1 MPPGGSDGRPARR
14 TTKRRQNGRKIK
26 KTKAFCIKIPTRISR
41 RQIPNPKSIKTP
53 CLSLL
58 PIATRGFRPIC
69 TIMDTSSPAVFVNA
83 ELLKMYQGRRVRA
96 VVQVMRNEGGVI
108 IGKST
113 DGHQLTVKVSQAFP
127 LSHFV
132 EVIDT
137 LAYNGLC
144 QLANGKFKNLF
155 L

>member
-1 MPPGGSDGRPARR
+1 MPY
-14 TTKRRQNGRKIK
+14 TH
-26 KTKAFCIKIPTRISR
+26 SR
-41 RQIPNPKSIKTP
+41 RQFPNPKSNETLL
-53 CLSLL
+53 LSLL
-58 PIATRGFRPIC
+58 PIATRGFRLIF

-96 VVQVMRNEGGVI
+96 VVEVMRNEGGVI

-127 LSHFV
+127 PSHFV
-132 EVIDT
+132 EVIGIADGNQSVRAEICTDFGDTFDT

>member
-1 MPPGGSDGRPARR
+1 
-14 TTKRRQNGRKIK
+14 
-26 KTKAFCIKIPTRISR
+26 
-41 RQIPNPKSIKTP
+41 
-53 CLSLL
+53 
-58 PIATRGFRPIC
+58 
-69 TIMDTSSPAVFVNA
+69 MDTSSPAVFVNA

-132 EVIDT
+132 EVIGIADGNQSIRAEICTDFGDTFDT